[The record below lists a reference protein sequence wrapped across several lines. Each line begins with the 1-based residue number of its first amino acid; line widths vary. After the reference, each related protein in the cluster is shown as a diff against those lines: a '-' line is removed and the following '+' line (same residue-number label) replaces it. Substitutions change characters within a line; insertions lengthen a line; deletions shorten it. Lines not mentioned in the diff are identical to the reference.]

1 MKVNRNIEILILF
14 GLINIKVQSID
25 IMCTVKYLAKKR
37 QVAAFLCC
45 YQRPNEGGEN
55 TFLQKFRSFRIDA
68 FLNSLSKNRMVT
80 KPEAEGLGAS
90 DVRSR
95 E

>member
-1 MKVNRNIEILILF
+1 M
-14 GLINIKVQSID
+14 QSID

-55 TFLQKFRSFRIDA
+55 TFYKNLDPLVDA
-68 FLNSLSKNRMVT
+68 FLESLSKNWMV
-80 KPEAEGLGAS
+80 GSLSLRAS
-90 DVRSR
+90 DVRSS

>member
-1 MKVNRNIEILILF
+1 M
-14 GLINIKVQSID
+14 QSID

-37 QVAAFLCC
+37 QLAAFLCC

-55 TFLQKFRSFRIDA
+55 TFFLQKFRSFRIDA
-68 FLNSLSKNRMVT
+68 FLKSLSKNRMVT

>member
-1 MKVNRNIEILILF
+1 
-14 GLINIKVQSID
+14 
-25 IMCTVKYLAKKR
+25 MCTVKYLAKKR

-55 TFLQKFRSFRIDA
+55 TFFYKNLDPLVDA
-68 FLNSLSKNRMVT
+68 FLKSLSKNRMVT

-90 DVRSR
+90 DVRRS